1 MIAPDYSEAA
11 IGIFAS
17 KPNIRVLKV
26 SGIDPL
32 GRHELAELL
41 TSLPQT
47 QLVVTHD
54 LPFAL
59 ATCARSLV
67 LDQGKI
73 ALDLETKTLLN
84 DPDLLARHRLALP
97 FGYRS

>member
-1 MIAPDYSEAA
+1 MAD
-11 IGIFAS
+11 
-17 KPNIRVLKV
+17 
-26 SGIDPL
+26 
-32 GRHELAELL
+32 LL
-41 TSLPQT
+41 RSLSQT

-67 LDQGKI
+67 LDGGKI
-73 ALDLETKTLLN
+73 ALDLETEALLN
-84 DPDLLARHRLALP
+84 DPDLLTRHRLALP